1 MAKTRLF
8 SPNPGGISL
17 DSKDFWRQ
25 SGGGGWATAIVVVV
39 LLSWQLLRAFSRRR
53 APLSGDPKSIPI
65 PTPTTPSS
73 TGNPSLG
80 FDTKGISNI
89 ISDADLKDLIT
100 SLEGK
105 LKEKERW
112 EDVIDKKNS
121 YISYNAKCCRPK
133 GGPLK
138 YLSVTTFERCS
149 TELLRDFYMDNEY
162 RKVWDKTLIK
172 HDQLQADEMSGTEI
186 GRMIKKFPLLTPR
199 EYLLAWR
206 VWEGTDK
213 TFYCYIRD
221 CEHPLVPRQR
231 KYVRVGFFRSGW
243 RIRKIPGRDACEITM
258 VHQEDAGLNVEM
270 AKLAFAKGIWN
281 YVCKMNNALREYTPR
296 IRSRSTSVATLLR
309 LIQKVPPMLEADAEI
324 SQQGLSESPGGGTY
338 GRQVVR
344 NASGKELPRRP
355 SKKWIANGLLLLG
368 GIVCLSRG
376 SSRLG
381 TQLAMACILKKLMKH
396 GPASGQA
403 ETNRVA
409 KARHEPR
416 SRG

>member
-1 MAKTRLF
+1 MAKTRFF
-8 SPNPGGISL
+8 SPNPGVISL
-17 DSKDFWRQ
+17 DSNDFWREN
-25 SGGGGWATAIVVVV
+25 GGGGWATAIVVVL

-53 APLSGDPKSIPI
+53 APLSGDPKSM

-73 TGNPSLG
+73 TGNPSL
-80 FDTKGISNI
+80 GISNI

-105 LKEKERW
+105 LKDKERW
-112 EDVIDKKNS
+112 KDVIDKKNDH
-121 YISYNAKCCRPK
+121 ISYNAKCCRPK
-133 GGPLK
+133 DGPLK

-172 HDQLQADEMSGTEI
+172 HDQLQVDETSGTEF

-206 VWEGTDK
+206 VWEGKDK
-213 TFYCYIRD
+213 AFYCYVRD
-221 CEHPLVPRQR
+221 YEHPLVPRQR

-243 RIRKIPGRDACEITM
+243 HIRKIPGRDACEITM
-258 VHQEDAGLNVEM
+258 VHQEDAGLNAEM

-281 YVCKMNNALREYTPR
+281 YVCKMNNALREYTPP
-296 IRSRSTSVATLLR
+296 IRSRSISVATLLR
-309 LIQKVPPMLEADAEI
+309 LIQKVPPMLEADAEV
-324 SQQGLSESPGGGTY
+324 SQQGLSESPGGRTY
-338 GRQVVR
+338 GRQAVR
-344 NASGKELPRRP
+344 NVSGKELSRRP

-376 SSRLG
+376 RSSLG
-381 TQLAMACILKKLMKH
+381 TQLAVACILKKLMKH
-396 GPASGQA
+396 GAASGQV
-403 ETNRVA
+403 ETNRVV

-416 SRG
+416 HHV